1 MGSEQAHAIN
11 NNMTHIPGHRH
22 AALTP
27 PHTPA
32 TTAPAVDGQARPR
45 RRRARRP
52 HLRRSLARPLPAAA
66 HRRPLRHVGG
76 CTLHP
81 RGERWPDAMG
91 GQANVWLFWPERLA
105 GFHPNVWQKRT
116 FGNLKAKRSHFY
128 IFGVFLTSKRSPN
141 VWQFQTFG
149 RPNVWYRTFGNVV
162 PCMLHQIINTEH
174 DAKVAEVA
182 EVAQSPETCFRR

>member
-32 TTAPAVDGQARPR
+32 TTAPAVDAEARPR

-66 HRRPLRHVGG
+66 HRRPLRHAGQMPAANGRAGACLGG
-76 CTLHP
+76 S
-81 RGERWPDAMG
+81 
-91 GQANVWLFWPERLA
+91 ERLE
-105 GFHPNVWQKRT
+105 V
-116 FGNLKAKRSHFY
+116 
-128 IFGVFLTSKRSPN
+128 
-141 VWQFQTFG
+141 
-149 RPNVWYRTFGNVV
+149 
-162 PCMLHQIINTEH
+162 
-174 DAKVAEVA
+174 DA
-182 EVAQSPETCFRR
+182 SL